1 LQSPIWRLWQEGT
14 RHHLA
19 WQCIHCLEYFIPRFA
34 HLKWQHAEGGEHK
47 TTPVEA
53 KRTAYVECPRCGGV
67 IEDRHKPDLN
77 ARAVFVAPG
86 QSVTPDG
93 DVIGEAPDSS
103 TLSFWVSGLAS
114 PFVTF
119 GQRAENYLVA
129 VREGSQDKI
138 QTAINAGFGELFSPG
153 GGDAP
158 QWAEVAA
165 HRGEYARGELPRGAA
180 YLVMTIDVQR
190 NREP

>member
-1 LQSPIWRLWQEGT
+1 
-14 RHHLA
+14 
-19 WQCIHCLEYFIPRFA
+19 
-34 HLKWQHAEGGEHK
+34 
-47 TTPVEA
+47 VEA
-53 KRTAYVECPRCGGV
+53 KRTACVECPQCGGV

-86 QSVTPDG
+86 QSITPDG

-103 TLSFWVSGLAS
+103 ALSFWVSGLAS

-119 GQRAENYLVA
+119 GQRAENYLAA
-129 VREGSQDKI
+129 VRGGSQDKI

-158 QWAEVAA
+158 QS
-165 HRGEYARGELPRGAA
+165 R
-180 YLVMTIDVQR
+180 
-190 NREP
+190 